1 MDQDSTEHP
10 GYGIISSDQR
20 NRKLRKGLG
29 GCQRFQSLAHVAEIV
44 LDPKLAYP
52 KQAAPSPHLQFQG
65 GERNRRRQAAAWFTC
80 PWYGQAN
87 QAHVITKQGEQP
99 VVLSERAHL

>member
-44 LDPKLAYP
+44 LDPKLTYP
-52 KQAAPSPHLQFQG
+52 KQAASTPYLEFQG
-65 GERNRRRQAAAWFTC
+65 GERNRRRQAAARWTC
-80 PWYGQAN
+80 PWD
-87 QAHVITKQGEQP
+87 
-99 VVLSERAHL
+99 S

>member
-44 LDPKLAYP
+44 LDPKLADP
-52 KQAAPSPHLQFQG
+52 KQAASTPHLQFQG
-65 GERNRRRQAAAWFTC
+65 GERNCRRQAAAWFTC
-80 PWYGQAN
+80 PWY
-87 QAHVITKQGEQP
+87 
-99 VVLSERAHL
+99 S